1 MDHVEPRARLRQH
14 LSRARAY
21 RVLEARRG
29 FDVAHPAETLPIRL
43 PSSRS
48 DADESP
54 ATSTARLSLLGRFRW
69 FVETIPL
76 FGPCPLLAARGRRHV
91 VTWGIRRGEWRVKDA
106 FGDEWRIFFP
116 PISERRSDGNSDD
129 WQGRN
134 QIEQLVFDGFTHS
147 GAADDRIACVILE
160 VYDALTNDT
169 LSSRLP
175 SPSHDPGR
183 ILAGMEQELRH
194 ELVAAFMADEI
205 RIEPVLRAP
214 WPFPDVPDE
223 PIAPNMD
230 VPQVSAREVT
240 HFIELQV
247 LTTRGADA
255 AGVACRIALADG
267 TIKQGLTGPDGV
279 LRIEGLDQA
288 GKATVLLPDIVP
300 FSPVEARQPPSNAWA
315 LRITQDGVTAPID
328 GRTILEIPPQVYR
341 GRLVGMFFDK
351 NKAFLL
357 PGGMPGIRRLTS
369 YFDRHAGAQLLVVG
383 HTDATGDASY
393 NLTLS
398 VERAN
403 ATAAYLKDDVDAWV
417 EWFGDDKPHAKRWG
431 ILEIQRML
439 SALPDGEDAKF
450 YTVTPPTGRKDASTR
465 DAVKSFQ
472 QWSNQTNGT
481 SLDVDGDAGPATR
494 PEIVRA
500 YIAIE
505 GTSISESTILKT
517 HGCGEFHPQ
526 DPTPDGVADPEN
538 RRVEIFVFDD
548 AIDPQ
553 PQECR
558 SPGCSQY
565 EQWVDK
571 LVETIDFTTGD
582 LPDTPL
588 VVGRLP
594 TLYSLGKSFPKPSA
608 LPMLKEV
615 VKRMTADAQMHVLVM
630 GHTDAI
636 GDGDDAK
643 EGAISKARA
652 DAIVNL
658 LTGDR
663 ERFMKKFSAKGD
675 DAWGWEEVQWML
687 SAVQADGDPCY
698 VGAVDGHR
706 GDGVLDAVESFQV
719 ASGLKINRHVD
730 KETLKKLVDDYFKLV
745 TDTKTEIHED
755 RIAVVGGGSW
765 HPPRS
770 FGDKSEPLE
779 GDEYTKD
786 NLLSFRRVEVFLSRV
801 LLVPPTDTCS
811 PSRHET
817 CNAYEKWCKDSKEV
831 LPDDGLHDFA
841 IRVAD
846 SLTGPIEGCS
856 VSLTKSDETGDTA
869 GGSGSTSASGAV
881 HFRLASGLYSAT
893 FSADGYSQS
902 ADFLLDQDQVG
913 GLLIRL
919 VETLPETKPPAD
931 ATAGQTTTDTST
943 DATGASSAS

>member
-1 MDHVEPRARLRQH
+1 MIWGF
-14 LSRARAY
+14 
-21 RVLEARRG
+21 RG
-29 FDVAHPAETLPIRL
+29 
-43 PSSRS
+43 
-48 DADESP
+48 
-54 ATSTARLSLLGRFRW
+54 
-69 FVETIPL
+69 
-76 FGPCPLLAARGRRHV
+76 
-91 VTWGIRRGEWRVKDA
+91 GEWRVKDN

-116 PISERRSDGNSDD
+116 PISERRSDGNRGD
-129 WQGRN
+129 WRGRY
-134 QIEQLVFDGFTHS
+134 QIEQLLFDGFTHR
-147 GAADDRIACVILE
+147 GAVDDRIASVILE
-160 VYDALTNDT
+160 VYDALTNGT
-169 LSSRLP
+169 LAKRLP
-175 SPSHDPGR
+175 KPTRDPQR
-183 ILAGMEQELRH
+183 ILRGMEQELRL
-194 ELVAAFMADEI
+194 ELVAAFREDAI
-205 RIEPVLRAP
+205 RIEPIPRAP

-223 PIAPNMD
+223 PIEPHLD
-230 VPQVSAREVT
+230 VPRADVV

-255 AGVACRIALADG
+255 TGVGCRIALADG
-267 TIKQGLTGPDGV
+267 TIKRGFTGPDGV
-279 LRIEGLDQA
+279 LRIDGLDKA
-288 GKATVLLPDIVP
+288 GRTTVVLPDIVP
-300 FSPVEARQPPSNAWA
+300 FSPDEARQAPSNGGAR
-315 LRITQDGVTAPID
+315 RITQDGIRAPID
-328 GRTILEIPPQVYR
+328 ARTIIEIPPQVYR
-341 GRLVGMFFDK
+341 GRLIGMFFDK

-357 PGGMPGIRRLTS
+357 PGAMPGIRGLTS
-369 YFDRHAGAQLLVVG
+369 YFEHHPGAQLLVVG

-398 VERAN
+398 VERAK
-403 ATAAYLKDDVDAWV
+403 AAAAYLKDDIDAWV
-417 EWFGDDKPHAKRWG
+417 EWFGDDKPQAKRWG
-431 ILEIQRML
+431 ILEVQRML
-439 SALPDGEDAKF
+439 SVLPDGEDAKF
-450 YTVTPPTGRKDASTR
+450 YTVSPPTGRKDASTHE
-465 DAVKSFQ
+465 AVKSFQ
-472 QWSNQTNGT
+472 QWSNQTKGT
-481 SLDVDGDAGPATR
+481 SLDVDGDPGPATQ

-500 YIAIE
+500 YMAIE
-505 GTSISESTILKT
+505 GTSVSDSTVLKT

-548 AIDPQ
+548 VIDPQ

-565 EQWVDK
+565 KRWIDK
-571 LVETIDFTTGD
+571 LVETVDFNTED

-594 TLYSLGKSFPKPSA
+594 TLYSIGRSFPKPSA

-652 DAIVNL
+652 DAIVSL

-730 KETLKKLVDDYFKLV
+730 KETLKKLVDEYFKLV

-755 RIAVVGGGSW
+755 RIAVVAGGSW
-765 HPPRS
+765 HPPCS

-779 GDEYTKD
+779 GDEYTK
-786 NLLSFRRVEVFLSRV
+786 NNFLSFRRVEVFLSRV

-841 IRVAD
+841 IRVGD

-856 VSLTKSDETGDTA
+856 VSLTKGADDAAGASGGASDGPADVA
-869 GGSGSTSASGAV
+869 AGSGSTSATGTV

-893 FSADGYSQS
+893 FSAGGYSKS

-931 ATAGQTTTDTST
+931 ATSGHTTTDTST
-943 DATGASSAS
+943 DAAGASSAS